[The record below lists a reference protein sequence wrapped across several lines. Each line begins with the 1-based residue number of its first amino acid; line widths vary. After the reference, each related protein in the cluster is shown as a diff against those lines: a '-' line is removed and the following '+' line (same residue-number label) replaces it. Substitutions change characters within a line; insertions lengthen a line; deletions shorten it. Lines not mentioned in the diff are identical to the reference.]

1 MNDLSKYED
10 FQVGTKVFLENEYGI
25 IVNLK
30 IHELSTVIRWDTI
43 DEKDFEDWSG
53 MWESF
58 VQIGGKIV
66 DSSYQFKYINDDGTL
81 KILK

>member
-1 MNDLSKYED
+1 MDDLSKYED

-30 IHELSTVIRWDTI
+30 IHEFSTIICWDTP

-53 MWESF
+53 MWGSF
-58 VQIGGKIV
+58 MQMGGKVV
-66 DSSYQFKYINDDGTL
+66 DPSHQFKYINDNGTL
-81 KILK
+81 KDS